1 MEKLLVKIFD
11 RKKWIVN
18 QAKQQ
23 TFLFE
28 QHLASKCLIDGIV
41 PPPWLCSSTDPNNGT
56 TFRLQSRSVQLCRA
70 FFCISFNRTVPESDF
85 SFSSFLF
92 LVGITLLDDEEM
104 ELWWSVLL
112 NKQQLN
118 SGVPLP
124 RALPVIPFSSH
135 CSVFDK
141 PAPTTLT
148 GELPN
153 GLCTELHVLDKGFG
167 AGDKALVLPQCSV
180 SNAGCVS
187 NDVPHGKREED
198 PSVTSPGDVR
208 EARITDIYH
217 DLALSPT
224 RGAGDG
230 VLILPQCPVSSAG
243 CSSNGVPQ
251 DQRKED
257 LGNTSPEDQR
267 DTRTS
272 DIYHDPALSLA
283 RVQRSKPRQKALEI
297 RNSAKKTFSQEKNNG
312 IGHANGTIG
321 CAISYLQSDHVD
333 ELNLVKP
340 PDTSDYA
347 CEVEEANIGEFQ
359 SKERG
364 ATIYSG
370 RITRSRSSGHQ
381 ESPLNVSGSVCIDR
395 KFGGALSDS
404 IGISPQQS
412 KHVNK
417 SLELVNYSHITNE
430 SCQENEAK
438 VGEHFIKE
446 KGSSIYS
453 GRTTR
458 SRSASEEPNCLD
470 ELSKLEQ
477 TSNSISEVGVRN
489 SLQQP
494 KHVDEMVEV
503 VKSCDIVYGSCEA
516 KTKVGECWSKVTSDY
531 SGRITR
537 SRSSSQKPND
547 VNNYPKVDT
556 SCISVKGDGGTVHH
570 STGKSTQPPQPLSTG
585 SQAVHST
592 EKIAKDAITNISGQR
607 INQSTF
613 SSSNKSHD
621 SQRTQISAA
630 RSLPIQC
637 DIDLCAENSTDSSDK
652 ENDADYYAGRKTSA
666 ETNCTTEGMS
676 KPVNSQTLVH
686 RVTQSRFAASKKHL
700 SEKMTRGSAGI
711 RHQDVSITMVK
722 EVPCTQNSEFVKAA
736 AGGETEIDP
745 EVSVEGSGSKLDG
758 TGLRAEVEVLASR
771 EPADC
776 NVFVNPKQLNFDD
789 VEESCRNG
797 SYTPAFKEGMQGRSS
812 EKRSISL
819 MDADDILEEGMTV
832 DYQENHNS
840 SLPMKFLGDPEV
852 SVKGKDL
859 LSGLSGSPAEED
871 RSVSNGNAV
880 SSVKETSDVH
890 NDAVAN
896 MLLESGNRESR
907 CGTMGSVEHSPKAI
921 LESQGLSLSR
931 VDVATSI
938 VSRSPVEE
946 TPQNEDR
953 DMIESSESSPKAQIK
968 EGEYSDEL
976 NVVKPPDASPCEVEE
991 GKIGEFQSKER
1002 GLVLS
1007 SGRITKSR
1015 SGQQESSLKVSGS
1028 ASNARRTGSV
1038 GVSPRLS
1045 NPANQPS
1052 ELVNYSHITN
1062 DCFQKKEAKARDHFI
1077 TEGSCPQHKRR
1088 KIECKTTDDQSASLG
1103 LREQGFYN
1111 VNRDSMCG
1119 KLGSV
1124 EDSPKAVLESQ
1135 GLSISREDV
1144 VKSIVSRSS
1153 VEETHQNE
1161 DHHMIEWSESSP
1173 KAQMTEGRIS
1183 LGCRDTSGSAPFIFM
1198 DKEFE
1203 ASILSL
1209 MKQTGMM
1216 EETGLAHPPS
1226 IIIDSGSQCMVE
1238 TTVSLTRK
1246 DNLTTG
1252 NAEHLTCAGRAMQ
1265 EMRFDLGVGSPHGQS
1280 LDLIGSDDRKPELE
1294 GFVMQT
1300 DDEPT
1305 SIAGKGI
1312 SFDEW
1317 NLPSTTIEH
1326 ASIMEH
1332 LCQSTCMQTPVV
1344 CSSASNKLHK
1354 IPNLYQSVPTGLLEG
1369 VDMRTMN
1376 DAVKQLKDGYSY
1388 LNEEVGQAFYGRS
1401 YSDCLLNHS
1410 GQSGWDTKKLYLSP
1424 AGKLW
1429 DTTGSGTSSSRK
1441 RGSLNLE
1448 LPCIS
1453 EENEN
1458 ADEAADT
1465 FQDESVT
1472 DALNRS
1478 IQRVPLAD
1486 ITEIPNPPA
1495 SVSKAE
1501 PYADRLSLDSMNTQS
1516 SLTGTHKSFKQRLGI
1531 QNSSKRKHNNK
1542 ENLSMSRGTNDI
1554 KRTTGSLHNRFNK
1567 PKLSGKTSL
1576 RKGGPSLSEQEPK
1589 CNNIVSSMTSF
1600 IPLVQQKQAAAVV
1613 TGKRDIKVKAL
1624 EAAEA
1629 AKCQAEKKENERKM
1643 KKEALKL
1650 ERSRMEQENIKQLEL
1665 QKKKKEEERKKKEAD
1680 MASKK
1685 RQREE
1690 EERKEKERKRMRI
1703 EARRNKREH
1712 EDKVPAE
1719 KDGRGPGGEE
1729 YKDEMAS
1736 KKMEEKMEEEK
1747 GYDNKRNI
1755 SETKPS
1761 TSRISISNAGK
1772 ESIVHEEFHEASSN
1786 YGYKAEVLSNSD
1798 RAMKNSVAITSQEQ
1812 SYDIS
1817 PYKES
1822 DDENDDDD
1830 SIIPNNK
1837 FIPSWSSKNCL
1848 AFAASSQN
1856 RADPETIFPPESF
1869 CCISEGTF
1877 MV

>member
-1 MEKLLVKIFD
+1 
-11 RKKWIVN
+11 
-18 QAKQQ
+18 
-23 TFLFE
+23 
-28 QHLASKCLIDGIV
+28 
-41 PPPWLCSSTDPNNGT
+41 
-56 TFRLQSRSVQLCRA
+56 
-70 FFCISFNRTVPESDF
+70 
-85 SFSSFLF
+85 
-92 LVGITLLDDEEM
+92 
-104 ELWWSVLL
+104 
-112 NKQQLN
+112 
-118 SGVPLP
+118 
-124 RALPVIPFSSH
+124 
-135 CSVFDK
+135 
-141 PAPTTLT
+141 
-148 GELPN
+148 
-153 GLCTELHVLDKGFG
+153 
-167 AGDKALVLPQCSV
+167 
-180 SNAGCVS
+180 
-187 NDVPHGKREED
+187 
-198 PSVTSPGDVR
+198 
-208 EARITDIYH
+208 
-217 DLALSPT
+217 
-224 RGAGDG
+224 
-230 VLILPQCPVSSAG
+230 
-243 CSSNGVPQ
+243 
-251 DQRKED
+251 
-257 LGNTSPEDQR
+257 
-267 DTRTS
+267 
-272 DIYHDPALSLA
+272 
-283 RVQRSKPRQKALEI
+283 
-297 RNSAKKTFSQEKNNG
+297 
-312 IGHANGTIG
+312 
-321 CAISYLQSDHVD
+321 
-333 ELNLVKP
+333 
-340 PDTSDYA
+340 
-347 CEVEEANIGEFQ
+347 
-359 SKERG
+359 
-364 ATIYSG
+364 
-370 RITRSRSSGHQ
+370 
-381 ESPLNVSGSVCIDR
+381 
-395 KFGGALSDS
+395 
-404 IGISPQQS
+404 
-412 KHVNK
+412 
-417 SLELVNYSHITNE
+417 
-430 SCQENEAK
+430 
-438 VGEHFIKE
+438 
-446 KGSSIYS
+446 
-453 GRTTR
+453 
-458 SRSASEEPNCLD
+458 
-470 ELSKLEQ
+470 
-477 TSNSISEVGVRN
+477 
-489 SLQQP
+489 
-494 KHVDEMVEV
+494 
-503 VKSCDIVYGSCEA
+503 
-516 KTKVGECWSKVTSDY
+516 
-531 SGRITR
+531 
-537 SRSSSQKPND
+537 
-547 VNNYPKVDT
+547 
-556 SCISVKGDGGTVHH
+556 
-570 STGKSTQPPQPLSTG
+570 
-585 SQAVHST
+585 
-592 EKIAKDAITNISGQR
+592 
-607 INQSTF
+607 
-613 SSSNKSHD
+613 
-621 SQRTQISAA
+621 
-630 RSLPIQC
+630 
-637 DIDLCAENSTDSSDK
+637 
-652 ENDADYYAGRKTSA
+652 
-666 ETNCTTEGMS
+666 MS

-700 SEKMTRGSAGI
+700 SEKLTRGSAGI
-711 RHQDVSITMVK
+711 RHQDVSSTMVK

-745 EVSVEGSGSKLDG
+745 EVSVKGSGSKLDG

-776 NVFVNPKQLNFDD
+776 NVFVNPKHLNFDD

-840 SLPMKFLGDPEV
+840 SLPMKFLGNPEV

-871 RSVSNGNAV
+871 RSISNGNAI

-1015 SGQQESSLKVSGS
+1015 SDQQESSLNVSGS

-1111 VNRDSMCG
+1111 VSRDSMCG

-1317 NLPSTTIEH
+1317 NLPSTTIER
-1326 ASIMEH
+1326 ASILEH

-1354 IPNLYQSVPTGLLEG
+1354 IPNLYQSVPIGLLEG

-1376 DAVKQLKDGYSY
+1376 DVVKQLKDGYSY

-1410 GQSGWDTKKLYLSP
+1410 GQSGWDTKKPYLSP
-1424 AGKLW
+1424 VGKLW
-1429 DTTGSGTSSSRK
+1429 DTTGSGTSSSTK
-1441 RGSLNLE
+1441 RGSLILE

-1501 PYADRLSLDSMNTQS
+1501 PYADRLSLDSMNTEF
-1516 SLTGTHKSFKQRLGI
+1516 SLTGTHKNFKRKLGI
-1531 QNSSKRKHNNK
+1531 QSSSKRRYNNK

-1589 CNNIVSSMTSF
+1589 RNNIVSSMTSF

-1613 TGKRDIKVKAL
+1613 TGKRDVKVKAL

-1629 AKCQAEKKENERKM
+1629 AKRQAEKKENERKM

-1719 KDGRGPGGEE
+1719 KDGRGPGGKE

-1736 KKMEEKMEEEK
+1736 KKMEEEK
-1747 GYDNKRNI
+1747 GYDNNRNI
-1755 SETKPS
+1755 SENKPS

-1856 RADPETIFPPESF
+1856 RADPETIFPLESF
-1869 CCISEGTF
+1869 CCISEVLLPRKHQLNNSG
-1877 MV
+1877 MC

>member
-28 QHLASKCLIDGIV
+28 QHLASKCLIDGIA
-41 PPPWLCSSTDPNNGT
+41 PPPWLCSSTDPNN
-56 TFRLQSRSVQLCRA
+56 V
-70 FFCISFNRTVPESDF
+70 
-85 SFSSFLF
+85 
-92 LVGITLLDDEEM
+92 
-104 ELWWSVLL
+104 L
-112 NKQQLN
+112 NKQELN
-118 SGVPLP
+118 FGVPLP

-148 GELPN
+148 GEQPN

-167 AGDKALVLPQCSV
+167 AGDKGLVLPQCSV

-187 NDVPHGKREED
+187 NSVPQGEREED
-198 PSVTSPGDVR
+198 PSVTSPRDVR
-208 EARITDIYH
+208 DARIRDIYH
-217 DLALSPT
+217 DLALSPA
-224 RGAGDG
+224 RGAEDG
-230 VLILPQCPVSSAG
+230 VLILPQSPVSNAG
-243 CSSNGVPQ
+243 CSYNGVPQ

-283 RVQRSKPRQKALEI
+283 RVQRSKSRQKALEI
-297 RNSAKKTFSQEKNNG
+297 RKSAKKSFSQDKNNG
-312 IGHANGTIG
+312 IGHASGTIG
-321 CAISYLQSDHVD
+321 RAISSLRSDHVD

-347 CEVEEANIGEFQ
+347 CEVEEAKIREFQ

-364 ATIYSG
+364 TTISSG

-381 ESPLNVSGSVCIDR
+381 ESSLNVSGSVCIDR
-395 KFGGALSDS
+395 KLGGALADS
-404 IGISPQQS
+404 RGISPQQS
-412 KHVNK
+412 KNVNK
-417 SLELVNYSHITNE
+417 PLELVNYSYITND
-430 SCQENEAK
+430 SGQENEAK
-438 VGEHFIKE
+438 VGEHFIME
-446 KGSSIYS
+446 KGRSEYS

-458 SRSASEEPNCLD
+458 SRSASQEPNCLD

-477 TSNSISEVGVRN
+477 SSNSISEVGVRN
-489 SLQQP
+489 SLLQP
-494 KHVDEMVEV
+494 KHFDEMVEV
-503 VKSCDIVYGSCEA
+503 VKSCDIVDGNCEA
-516 KTKVGECWSKVTSDY
+516 KTKVGESWSKVTSDY

-537 SRSSSQKPND
+537 SRSSSQNPND

-556 SCISVKGDGGTVHH
+556 SCISVKGDGSTIHL

-585 SQAVHST
+585 SQAVHIT

-607 INQSTF
+607 INQSTS
-613 SSSNKSHD
+613 SSSNKSHN
-621 SQRTQISAA
+621 SQRTLISAG
-630 RSLPIQC
+630 RSVPIQC

-652 ENDADYYAGRKTSA
+652 ENDADHYAGTKTSA

-676 KPVNSQTLVH
+676 EPVNSQALVH
-686 RVTQSRFAASKKHL
+686 RSTQSRFAASSTHL
-700 SEKMTRGSAGI
+700 SEKMTHRGT
-711 RHQDVSITMVK
+711 QYK
-722 EVPCTQNSEFVKAA
+722 EVPCTQTCEFVKAVT
-736 AGGETEIDP
+736 GGETEIDP
-745 EVSVEGSGSKLDG
+745 DVSVEGSGSKLDG
-758 TGLRAEVEVLASR
+758 TGVRVGVEVLASR
-771 EPADC
+771 QPAYC

-797 SYTPAFKEGMQGRSS
+797 SYTLAFKEGMQGRSP
-812 EKRSISL
+812 EKRYISL
-819 MDADDILEEGMTV
+819 MDADDIQEEGMTV
-832 DYQENHNS
+832 NYLENHNL
-840 SLPMKFLGDPEV
+840 SLPMNFLGDPEV
-852 SVKGKDL
+852 SIKGKDL
-859 LSGLSGSPAEED
+859 QSGLSESPVEED
-871 RSVSNGNAV
+871 RSFLNGNAV
-880 SSVKETSDVH
+880 SSVMETSDVH

-896 MLLESGNRESR
+896 TLLESGNRDSR
-907 CGTMGSVEHSPKAI
+907 CGAMGSVEHSPKAI

-931 VDVATSI
+931 VDVAKSI

-946 TPQNEDR
+946 MPQNEDCH
-953 DMIESSESSPKAQIK
+953 MIESSESSPKAQIK

-976 NVVKPPDASPCEVEE
+976 NVVKPTDTSPCEVEE

-1002 GLVLS
+1002 SIALS

-1015 SGQQESSLKVSGS
+1015 ISDQQESSLNVSGS
-1028 ASNARRTGSV
+1028 ASNARRIGSV
-1038 GVSPRLS
+1038 GISPRLS
-1045 NPANQPS
+1045 NPANQS
-1052 ELVNYSHITN
+1052 LELVYSHITT
-1062 DCFQKKEAKARDHFI
+1062 DCFQKKEAKARVHFI

-1088 KIECKTTDDQSASLG
+1088 KIEHKTVDDQSTSLG
-1103 LREQGFYN
+1103 LRERGFYT
-1111 VNRDSMCG
+1111 VNRESMCG
-1119 KLGSV
+1119 NLGSV

-1135 GLSISREDV
+1135 GLSIPWEDV
-1144 VKSIVSRSS
+1144 VKSIISRSS

-1183 LGCRDTSGSAPFIFM
+1183 LGCGDTSGNAPFIFT
-1198 DKEFE
+1198 DREFE

-1216 EETGLAHPPS
+1216 EETGVAHPPS
-1226 IIIDSGSQCMVE
+1226 IIIDSGSQCMEE
-1238 TTVSLTRK
+1238 TTVSLTSE

-1265 EMRFDLGVGSPHGQS
+1265 EMRFDLGGTSNFGSPHGQS
-1280 LDLIGSDDRKPELE
+1280 LDLIDLDDRKPELE

-1326 ASIMEH
+1326 ASILEQ
-1332 LCQSTCMQTPVV
+1332 LCQSACMQTPVA

-1354 IPNLYQSVPTGLLEG
+1354 IPYLYQSVPTGLLEG

-1376 DAVKQLKDGYSY
+1376 DAVKQLKDGHSYSS
-1388 LNEEVGQAFYGRS
+1388 EEVGQAFYGRS
-1401 YSDCLLNHS
+1401 YSDCLLNHG
-1410 GQSGWDTKKLYLSP
+1410 GQSGWDTKKPYLSP
-1424 AGKLW
+1424 VGKLW
-1429 DTTGSGTSSSRK
+1429 DITGSRTSSSRK

-1465 FQDESVT
+1465 FQDESVSN
-1472 DALNRS
+1472 ALNRS

-1501 PYADRLSLDSMNTQS
+1501 PYADRLSLDSVNTEF

-1531 QNSSKRKHNNK
+1531 QNRSKRRYNNK
-1542 ENLSMSRGTNDI
+1542 ENLSMSQGTNDI
-1554 KRTTGSLHNRFNK
+1554 KGTTRSLHKRFSK

-1576 RKGGPSLSEQEPK
+1576 RKGGSSLSEQEPK
-1589 CNNIVSSMTSF
+1589 HNNIVSSMTSF

-1613 TGKRDIKVKAL
+1613 TGKRDVKVKAL

-1629 AKCQAEKKENERKM
+1629 AKRQAEKKENERKM

-1650 ERSRMEQENIKQLEL
+1650 ERSRMEQENMKQVEL
-1665 QKKKKEEERKKKEAD
+1665 QKKRKEEVRKKKEAD

-1712 EDKVPAE
+1712 EDKLPAE
-1719 KDGRGPGGEE
+1719 KVEKEMKTQAIDGRGPGGKES
-1729 YKDEMAS
+1729 KDEMAN
-1736 KKMEEKMEEEK
+1736 KKMEEER
-1747 GYDNKRNI
+1747 GYDNNINI

-1761 TSRISISNAGK
+1761 TSRISISNAGR
-1772 ESIVHEEFHEASSN
+1772 ESILHEEFHEASSN

-1830 SIIPNNK
+1830 SIIPNSK

-1869 CCISEGTF
+1869 CCISEVLLPRKHQLNNSG
-1877 MV
+1877 MC

>member
-28 QHLASKCLIDGIV
+28 QHLASKCLIDGIA
-41 PPPWLCSSTDPNNGT
+41 PPPWLCSSTEPSN
-56 TFRLQSRSVQLCRA
+56 V
-70 FFCISFNRTVPESDF
+70 
-85 SFSSFLF
+85 
-92 LVGITLLDDEEM
+92 
-104 ELWWSVLL
+104 L
-112 NKQQLN
+112 NKQELN

-167 AGDKALVLPQCSV
+167 AGDKGLVLPQCSV

-187 NDVPHGKREED
+187 NSVPQGEREED

-208 EARITDIYH
+208 DARITDIYH
-217 DLALSPT
+217 DLALSPA
-224 RGAGDG
+224 RGAEDG
-230 VLILPQCPVSSAG
+230 VLILPQRPVSNAG
-243 CSSNGVPQ
+243 CSYNGVPQ

-257 LGNTSPEDQR
+257 LGNSSPEDQR

-283 RVQRSKPRQKALEI
+283 RVQRSKSRQKALEI
-297 RNSAKKTFSQEKNNG
+297 RNSAKKSFSQDKNNG
-312 IGHANGTIG
+312 IGHASETIG
-321 CAISYLQSDHVD
+321 RAISSLQSDHLD

-347 CEVEEANIGEFQ
+347 CEVEEAKIGEFQ

-364 ATIYSG
+364 TTISSG

-381 ESPLNVSGSVCIDR
+381 ESSLNVSGSVCIDR
-395 KFGGALSDS
+395 KLGGALVDS
-404 IGISPQQS
+404 SGISPQQS

-417 SLELVNYSHITNE
+417 PFELVNYSYITND
-430 SCQENEAK
+430 SGQENEAK
-438 VGEHFIKE
+438 VGEHFIME
-446 KGSSIYS
+446 KGRSEYS

-458 SRSASEEPNCLD
+458 SRSASQEPNCLD

-477 TSNSISEVGVRN
+477 SSNSISEVGVRN
-489 SLQQP
+489 SLLQP
-494 KHVDEMVEV
+494 KHFDEMVEV
-503 VKSCDIVYGSCEA
+503 VKSCDIVDGNYEA
-516 KTKVGECWSKVTSDY
+516 KTKVGESWSKVTSDY

-537 SRSSSQKPND
+537 SRSSSQNPND
-547 VNNYPKVDT
+547 VNNYPKVDA
-556 SCISVKGDGGTVHH
+556 SCISVKGDGSTIHL

-585 SQAVHST
+585 SQAVHIT
-592 EKIAKDAITNISGQR
+592 EKIVKDAITNISGQR
-607 INQSTF
+607 INQSTS

-621 SQRTQISAA
+621 SQRTLISAG
-630 RSLPIQC
+630 RSVPIQC

-652 ENDADYYAGRKTSA
+652 ENDA

-676 KPVNSQTLVH
+676 EPVNSQALVH
-686 RVTQSRFAASKKHL
+686 RSTPSRSAASSKHL
-700 SEKMTRGSAGI
+700 SEKMTHRGT
-711 RHQDVSITMVK
+711 QYK
-722 EVPCTQNSEFVKAA
+722 EVPCTQTCEFVKAVT
-736 AGGETEIDP
+736 GGETEIDP
-745 EVSVEGSGSKLDG
+745 DVSVEGSGSKLDG
-758 TGLRAEVEVLASR
+758 TGVRVGVEVLASR
-771 EPADC
+771 QPADC

-812 EKRSISL
+812 EKRYISS
-819 MDADDILEEGMTV
+819 MDADDIQEEGMTV
-832 DYQENHNS
+832 NYQENHNL
-840 SLPMKFLGDPEV
+840 SLPMNFLGDLEV
-852 SVKGKDL
+852 SIKGKDL
-859 LSGLSGSPAEED
+859 QSGLSESPAEED
-871 RSVSNGNAV
+871 RSFLNGNAV
-880 SSVKETSDVH
+880 SSVMETPDVH

-896 MLLESGNRESR
+896 TLLENGNRDSR
-907 CGTMGSVEHSPKAI
+907 CGAMGSVEHSPKAI

-931 VDVATSI
+931 VDVAKSI

-946 TPQNEDR
+946 MHQNEDCH
-953 DMIESSESSPKAQIK
+953 MIESSESSPKAQIK
-968 EGEYSDEL
+968 EG
-976 NVVKPPDASPCEVEE
+976 
-991 GKIGEFQSKER
+991 R
-1002 GLVLS
+1002 
-1007 SGRITKSR
+1007 
-1015 SGQQESSLKVSGS
+1015 
-1028 ASNARRTGSV
+1028 
-1038 GVSPRLS
+1038 
-1045 NPANQPS
+1045 
-1052 ELVNYSHITN
+1052 
-1062 DCFQKKEAKARDHFI
+1062 
-1077 TEGSCPQHKRR
+1077 
-1088 KIECKTTDDQSASLG
+1088 
-1103 LREQGFYN
+1103 
-1111 VNRDSMCG
+1111 M
-1119 KLGSV
+1119 
-1124 EDSPKAVLESQ
+1124 
-1135 GLSISREDV
+1135 
-1144 VKSIVSRSS
+1144 
-1153 VEETHQNE
+1153 
-1161 DHHMIEWSESSP
+1161 
-1173 KAQMTEGRIS
+1173 S
-1183 LGCRDTSGSAPFIFM
+1183 LGCGDTSGNAPFIFM
-1198 DKEFE
+1198 DREFE

-1216 EETGLAHPPS
+1216 EETGVAHPPS
-1226 IIIDSGSQCMVE
+1226 IIIDSGSQCMEE
-1238 TTVSLTRK
+1238 TTVSLTRE

-1265 EMRFDLGVGSPHGQS
+1265 EMRFDLGGTSNFGSPHGQS
-1280 LDLIGSDDRKPELE
+1280 LDLIGLDDRKPELE
-1294 GFVMQT
+1294 GFIMQT

-1312 SFDEW
+1312 SVDEW

-1326 ASIMEH
+1326 ASILEQ
-1332 LCQSTCMQTPVV
+1332 LCQSACMQTPVA

-1354 IPNLYQSVPTGLLEG
+1354 IPYLYQSVPTGLLEG

-1376 DAVKQLKDGYSY
+1376 DAVKQLKDGHSYSSV
-1388 LNEEVGQAFYGRS
+1388 EVGQAFYGRS
-1401 YSDCLLNHS
+1401 YSNCLLNRG
-1410 GQSGWDTKKLYLSP
+1410 GQSGWDTKKPYLSP
-1424 AGKLW
+1424 VGKLW
-1429 DTTGSGTSSSRK
+1429 DITGSRTSSSRK

-1465 FQDESVT
+1465 FQDESVSN
-1472 DALNRS
+1472 ALNRS

-1501 PYADRLSLDSMNTQS
+1501 PYADRLSLDSVNTEF

-1531 QNSSKRKHNNK
+1531 QNSSKRRYNNK

-1554 KRTTGSLHNRFNK
+1554 KGTTRSLHKRFSK

-1576 RKGGPSLSEQEPK
+1576 RKGGSSLSEQEPK
-1589 CNNIVSSMTSF
+1589 RNNIVSSMTSF

-1613 TGKRDIKVKAL
+1613 TGKRDVKVKAL

-1629 AKCQAEKKENERKM
+1629 AKRQAEKKENDRKM

-1650 ERSRMEQENIKQLEL
+1650 ERSRMEQENMKQLEL

-1712 EDKVPAE
+1712 EDKLPAE
-1719 KDGRGPGGEE
+1719 KVEKEMKTQAIDGRGPGGKES
-1729 YKDEMAS
+1729 KDEMEN
-1736 KKMEEKMEEEK
+1736 KKMEEER
-1747 GYDNKRNI
+1747 GYGNNINI

-1761 TSRISISNAGK
+1761 TSRISISNAGR

-1830 SIIPNNK
+1830 NIIPNSK

-1869 CCISEGTF
+1869 CCISEVLLPRKHQLNNSG
-1877 MV
+1877 MC

>member
-28 QHLASKCLIDGIV
+28 QHLASKCLIDGIA
-41 PPPWLCSSTDPNNGT
+41 PPPWLCSSTEPSN
-56 TFRLQSRSVQLCRA
+56 V
-70 FFCISFNRTVPESDF
+70 
-85 SFSSFLF
+85 
-92 LVGITLLDDEEM
+92 
-104 ELWWSVLL
+104 L
-112 NKQQLN
+112 NKQELN

-167 AGDKALVLPQCSV
+167 AGDKGLVLPQCSV

-187 NDVPHGKREED
+187 NSVPQGEREED

-208 EARITDIYH
+208 DARITDIYH
-217 DLALSPT
+217 DLALSPA
-224 RGAGDG
+224 RGAEDG
-230 VLILPQCPVSSAG
+230 VLILPQRPVSNAG
-243 CSSNGVPQ
+243 CSYNGVPQ

-257 LGNTSPEDQR
+257 LGNSSPEDQR

-283 RVQRSKPRQKALEI
+283 RVQRSKSRQKALEI
-297 RNSAKKTFSQEKNNG
+297 RNSAKKSFSQDKNNG
-312 IGHANGTIG
+312 IGHASETIG
-321 CAISYLQSDHVD
+321 RAISSLQSDHLD

-347 CEVEEANIGEFQ
+347 CEVEEAKIGEFQ

-364 ATIYSG
+364 TTISSG

-381 ESPLNVSGSVCIDR
+381 ESSLNVSGSVCIDR
-395 KFGGALSDS
+395 KLGGALVDS
-404 IGISPQQS
+404 SGISPQQS

-417 SLELVNYSHITNE
+417 PFELVNYSYITND
-430 SCQENEAK
+430 SGQENEAK
-438 VGEHFIKE
+438 VGEHFIME
-446 KGSSIYS
+446 KGRSEYS

-458 SRSASEEPNCLD
+458 SRSASQEPNCLD

-477 TSNSISEVGVRN
+477 SSNSISEVGVRN
-489 SLQQP
+489 SLLQP
-494 KHVDEMVEV
+494 KHFDEMVEV
-503 VKSCDIVYGSCEA
+503 VKSCDIVDGNYEA
-516 KTKVGECWSKVTSDY
+516 KTKVGESWSKVTSDY

-537 SRSSSQKPND
+537 SRSSSQNPND
-547 VNNYPKVDT
+547 VNNYPKVDA
-556 SCISVKGDGGTVHH
+556 SCISVKGDGSTIHL

-585 SQAVHST
+585 SQAVHIT
-592 EKIAKDAITNISGQR
+592 EKIVKDAITNISGQR
-607 INQSTF
+607 INQSTS

-621 SQRTQISAA
+621 SQRTLISAG
-630 RSLPIQC
+630 RSVPIQC

-652 ENDADYYAGRKTSA
+652 ENDA

-676 KPVNSQTLVH
+676 EPVNSQALVH
-686 RVTQSRFAASKKHL
+686 RSTPSRSAASSKHL
-700 SEKMTRGSAGI
+700 SEKMTHRGT
-711 RHQDVSITMVK
+711 QYK
-722 EVPCTQNSEFVKAA
+722 EVPCTQTCEFVKAVT
-736 AGGETEIDP
+736 GGETEIDP
-745 EVSVEGSGSKLDG
+745 DVSVEGSGSKLDG
-758 TGLRAEVEVLASR
+758 TGVRVGVEVLASR
-771 EPADC
+771 QPADC

-812 EKRSISL
+812 EKRYISS
-819 MDADDILEEGMTV
+819 MDADDIQEEGMTV
-832 DYQENHNS
+832 NYQENHNL
-840 SLPMKFLGDPEV
+840 SLPMNFLGDLEV
-852 SVKGKDL
+852 SIKGKDL
-859 LSGLSGSPAEED
+859 QSGLSESPAEED
-871 RSVSNGNAV
+871 RSFLNGNAV
-880 SSVKETSDVH
+880 SSVMETPDVH

-896 MLLESGNRESR
+896 TLLENGNRDSR
-907 CGTMGSVEHSPKAI
+907 CGAMGSVEHSPKAI

-931 VDVATSI
+931 VDVAKSI

-946 TPQNEDR
+946 MHQNEDCH
-953 DMIESSESSPKAQIK
+953 MIESSESSPKAQIK
-968 EGEYSDEL
+968 EG
-976 NVVKPPDASPCEVEE
+976 
-991 GKIGEFQSKER
+991 R
-1002 GLVLS
+1002 
-1007 SGRITKSR
+1007 
-1015 SGQQESSLKVSGS
+1015 
-1028 ASNARRTGSV
+1028 
-1038 GVSPRLS
+1038 
-1045 NPANQPS
+1045 
-1052 ELVNYSHITN
+1052 
-1062 DCFQKKEAKARDHFI
+1062 
-1077 TEGSCPQHKRR
+1077 
-1088 KIECKTTDDQSASLG
+1088 
-1103 LREQGFYN
+1103 
-1111 VNRDSMCG
+1111 M
-1119 KLGSV
+1119 
-1124 EDSPKAVLESQ
+1124 
-1135 GLSISREDV
+1135 
-1144 VKSIVSRSS
+1144 
-1153 VEETHQNE
+1153 
-1161 DHHMIEWSESSP
+1161 
-1173 KAQMTEGRIS
+1173 S
-1183 LGCRDTSGSAPFIFM
+1183 LGCGDTSGNAPFIFM
-1198 DKEFE
+1198 DREFE

-1216 EETGLAHPPS
+1216 EETGVAHPPS
-1226 IIIDSGSQCMVE
+1226 IIIDSGSQCMEE
-1238 TTVSLTRK
+1238 TTVSLTRE

-1265 EMRFDLGVGSPHGQS
+1265 EMRFDLGGTSNFGSPHGQS
-1280 LDLIGSDDRKPELE
+1280 LDLIGLDDRKPELE
-1294 GFVMQT
+1294 GFIMQT

-1312 SFDEW
+1312 SVDEW

-1326 ASIMEH
+1326 ASILEQ
-1332 LCQSTCMQTPVV
+1332 LCQSACMQTPVA

-1354 IPNLYQSVPTGLLEG
+1354 IPYLYQSVPTGLLEG

-1376 DAVKQLKDGYSY
+1376 DAVKQLKDGHSYSSV
-1388 LNEEVGQAFYGRS
+1388 EVGQAFYGRS
-1401 YSDCLLNHS
+1401 YSNCLLNHG
-1410 GQSGWDTKKLYLSP
+1410 GQSGWDTKKPYLSP
-1424 AGKLW
+1424 VGKLW
-1429 DTTGSGTSSSRK
+1429 DITGSRTSSSRK

-1465 FQDESVT
+1465 FQDESVSN
-1472 DALNRS
+1472 ALNRS

-1501 PYADRLSLDSMNTQS
+1501 PYADRLSLDSVNTEF

-1531 QNSSKRKHNNK
+1531 QNSSKRRYNNK

-1554 KRTTGSLHNRFNK
+1554 KGTTRSLHKRFSK

-1576 RKGGPSLSEQEPK
+1576 RKGGSSLSEQEPK
-1589 CNNIVSSMTSF
+1589 RNNIVSSMTSF

-1613 TGKRDIKVKAL
+1613 TGKRDVKVKAL

-1629 AKCQAEKKENERKM
+1629 AKRQAEKKENDRKM

-1650 ERSRMEQENIKQLEL
+1650 ERSRMEQENMKQLEL

-1712 EDKVPAE
+1712 EDKLPAE
-1719 KDGRGPGGEE
+1719 KVEKEMKTQAIDGRGPGGKES
-1729 YKDEMAS
+1729 KDEMEN
-1736 KKMEEKMEEEK
+1736 KKMEEER
-1747 GYDNKRNI
+1747 GYGNNINI

-1761 TSRISISNAGK
+1761 TSRISISNAGR

-1830 SIIPNNK
+1830 NIIPNSK

-1869 CCISEGTF
+1869 CCISEVLLPRKHQLNNSG
-1877 MV
+1877 MC

>member
-28 QHLASKCLIDGIV
+28 QHLASKCLIDGIA
-41 PPPWLCSSTDPNNGT
+41 PPPWLCSSTEPSN
-56 TFRLQSRSVQLCRA
+56 V
-70 FFCISFNRTVPESDF
+70 
-85 SFSSFLF
+85 
-92 LVGITLLDDEEM
+92 
-104 ELWWSVLL
+104 L
-112 NKQQLN
+112 NKQKLN

-124 RALPVIPFSSH
+124 RALPVIPISSH

-167 AGDKALVLPQCSV
+167 AGDKGLVLPQCSV

-187 NDVPHGKREED
+187 NSVPQGEREED
-198 PSVTSPGDVR
+198 PSVTSPRDVR
-208 EARITDIYH
+208 DARIRDIYH
-217 DLALSPT
+217 DLALSPA
-224 RGAGDG
+224 RGAEDG
-230 VLILPQCPVSSAG
+230 VLILPQSPVSNAG
-243 CSSNGVPQ
+243 CPYNGVPQ

-283 RVQRSKPRQKALEI
+283 RVQRSKSRQKALEI
-297 RNSAKKTFSQEKNNG
+297 RKSAKKSFSQDKNNG
-312 IGHANGTIG
+312 IGHASGTIG
-321 CAISYLQSDHVD
+321 RAISSLRSDHVD

-347 CEVEEANIGEFQ
+347 CEVEEAKIREFQ

-364 ATIYSG
+364 TTISSG

-381 ESPLNVSGSVCIDR
+381 ESSLNVSGSVCIDR
-395 KFGGALSDS
+395 KLGGALADS
-404 IGISPQQS
+404 RGISPQQS
-412 KHVNK
+412 KNVNK
-417 SLELVNYSHITNE
+417 PLELVNYSYITND
-430 SCQENEAK
+430 SGQENEAK
-438 VGEHFIKE
+438 VGEHFIME
-446 KGSSIYS
+446 KGRSEYS

-458 SRSASEEPNCLD
+458 SRSASQEPNCLD

-477 TSNSISEVGVRN
+477 SSNSISEVGVRN
-489 SLQQP
+489 SLLQP
-494 KHVDEMVEV
+494 KHFDEMVEV
-503 VKSCDIVYGSCEA
+503 VKSCDIVDGNCEA
-516 KTKVGECWSKVTSDY
+516 KTKVGESWSKVTSDY

-537 SRSSSQKPND
+537 SRSSSQNPND

-556 SCISVKGDGGTVHH
+556 SCISVKGDGSTIHL

-585 SQAVHST
+585 SQAVHIT

-607 INQSTF
+607 INQSTS
-613 SSSNKSHD
+613 SSSNKSHN
-621 SQRTQISAA
+621 SQRTLISAG
-630 RSLPIQC
+630 RSVPIQC

-652 ENDADYYAGRKTSA
+652 ENDADHYAGTKTSA

-676 KPVNSQTLVH
+676 EPVNSQALVH
-686 RVTQSRFAASKKHL
+686 RSTQSRFAASSTHL
-700 SEKMTRGSAGI
+700 SEKMTHRGT
-711 RHQDVSITMVK
+711 QYK
-722 EVPCTQNSEFVKAA
+722 EVPCTQTCEFVKAVT
-736 AGGETEIDP
+736 GGETEIDP
-745 EVSVEGSGSKLDG
+745 GVSVEGSGSKLDG
-758 TGLRAEVEVLASR
+758 TGVRVGVEVLASR
-771 EPADC
+771 QPADC

-797 SYTPAFKEGMQGRSS
+797 SYTLAFKEGMQGRSP
-812 EKRSISL
+812 EKRYISL
-819 MDADDILEEGMTV
+819 MDADDIQEEGMTV
-832 DYQENHNS
+832 NYLENHNL
-840 SLPMKFLGDPEV
+840 SLPMNFLGDPEV
-852 SVKGKDL
+852 SIKGKDL
-859 LSGLSGSPAEED
+859 QSGLSESPVEED
-871 RSVSNGNAV
+871 RSFLNGNAV
-880 SSVKETSDVH
+880 SSVMETSDVH

-896 MLLESGNRESR
+896 TLLESGNRDSR
-907 CGTMGSVEHSPKAI
+907 CGAMGSVEHSPKAI

-931 VDVATSI
+931 VDVAKSI

-946 TPQNEDR
+946 MTQNEDCH
-953 DMIESSESSPKAQIK
+953 MIESSESSPKAQIK
-968 EGEYSDEL
+968 EG
-976 NVVKPPDASPCEVEE
+976 
-991 GKIGEFQSKER
+991 
-1002 GLVLS
+1002 
-1007 SGRITKSR
+1007 
-1015 SGQQESSLKVSGS
+1015 
-1028 ASNARRTGSV
+1028 
-1038 GVSPRLS
+1038 
-1045 NPANQPS
+1045 
-1052 ELVNYSHITN
+1052 
-1062 DCFQKKEAKARDHFI
+1062 
-1077 TEGSCPQHKRR
+1077 
-1088 KIECKTTDDQSASLG
+1088 
-1103 LREQGFYN
+1103 
-1111 VNRDSMCG
+1111 
-1119 KLGSV
+1119 
-1124 EDSPKAVLESQ
+1124 
-1135 GLSISREDV
+1135 
-1144 VKSIVSRSS
+1144 
-1153 VEETHQNE
+1153 
-1161 DHHMIEWSESSP
+1161 
-1173 KAQMTEGRIS
+1173 RIS
-1183 LGCRDTSGSAPFIFM
+1183 LGCGDTSGNAPFIFT
-1198 DKEFE
+1198 DREFE

-1216 EETGLAHPPS
+1216 EETGVAHPPS
-1226 IIIDSGSQCMVE
+1226 IIIDSGSQCMEE
-1238 TTVSLTRK
+1238 TTVSLTSE

-1265 EMRFDLGVGSPHGQS
+1265 EMRFDLGGTSNFGSPHGQS
-1280 LDLIGSDDRKPELE
+1280 LDLIDLDDRKPELE

-1326 ASIMEH
+1326 ASILEQ
-1332 LCQSTCMQTPVV
+1332 LCQSACMQTPVA

-1354 IPNLYQSVPTGLLEG
+1354 IPYLYQSVPTGLLEG

-1376 DAVKQLKDGYSY
+1376 DAVKQLKDGHSYSS
-1388 LNEEVGQAFYGRS
+1388 EEVGQAFYGRS
-1401 YSDCLLNHS
+1401 YSDCLLNHG
-1410 GQSGWDTKKLYLSP
+1410 GQSGWDTKKPYLSP
-1424 AGKLW
+1424 VGKLW
-1429 DTTGSGTSSSRK
+1429 DITGSRTSSSRK

-1465 FQDESVT
+1465 FQDESVSN
-1472 DALNRS
+1472 ALNRS

-1501 PYADRLSLDSMNTQS
+1501 PYADRLSLDSVNTEF

-1531 QNSSKRKHNNK
+1531 QNRSKRRYNNK
-1542 ENLSMSRGTNDI
+1542 ENLSMSQGTNDI
-1554 KRTTGSLHNRFNK
+1554 KGTTRSLHKRFSK

-1576 RKGGPSLSEQEPK
+1576 RKGGSSLSEQEPK
-1589 CNNIVSSMTSF
+1589 HNNIVSSMTSF

-1613 TGKRDIKVKAL
+1613 TGKRDVKVKAL

-1629 AKCQAEKKENERKM
+1629 AKRQAEKKENERKM

-1650 ERSRMEQENIKQLEL
+1650 ERSRMEQENMKQLEL
-1665 QKKKKEEERKKKEAD
+1665 QKKRKEEVRKKKEAD

-1712 EDKVPAE
+1712 EDKLPAE
-1719 KDGRGPGGEE
+1719 KVEKEMKTQAIDGRGPGGKES
-1729 YKDEMAS
+1729 KDEMAN
-1736 KKMEEKMEEEK
+1736 KKMEEER
-1747 GYDNKRNI
+1747 GYDNNINI

-1761 TSRISISNAGK
+1761 TSRISISNAGR

-1830 SIIPNNK
+1830 SIIPNSK

-1869 CCISEGTF
+1869 CCISEVLLPRKHQLNNSG
-1877 MV
+1877 MC

>member
-23 TFLFE
+23 TLLFE

-41 PPPWLCSSTDPNNGT
+41 PPPWLCSSTDPNN
-56 TFRLQSRSVQLCRA
+56 V
-70 FFCISFNRTVPESDF
+70 
-85 SFSSFLF
+85 
-92 LVGITLLDDEEM
+92 
-104 ELWWSVLL
+104 L
-112 NKQQLN
+112 NKQELN

-180 SNAGCVS
+180 SNAGYVS

-208 EARITDIYH
+208 DARITDIYH

-230 VLILPQCPVSSAG
+230 LPQCPVSSAG

-297 RNSAKKTFSQEKNNG
+297 RNSAIKTFSQEKNNG

-364 ATIYSG
+364 TTIYSG
-370 RITRSRSSGHQ
+370 RITRSRSSGHP
-381 ESPLNVSGSVCIDR
+381 ESSLNVSGSVCIDR
-395 KFGGALSDS
+395 KFGGALSDT

-494 KHVDEMVEV
+494 KHVDEVVEV
-503 VKSCDIVYGSCEA
+503 VKSCDIVDGSCEV

-592 EKIAKDAITNISGQR
+592 EKIAKDAIINISGQR

-686 RVTQSRFAASKKHL
+686 RGTQSRFAASKKHL

-711 RHQDVSITMVK
+711 RHQDVSSTMVK

-745 EVSVEGSGSKLDG
+745 EVSIKGSGSKLDG
-758 TGLRAEVEVLASR
+758 TGLRVEVEVLASR

-776 NVFVNPKQLNFDD
+776 NEFVNPKQLNFDD

-832 DYQENHNS
+832 DYQENHNL

-859 LSGLSGSPAEED
+859 LCGLSGSPAEED

-896 MLLESGNRESR
+896 MLLESGNRESQ

-921 LESQGLSLSR
+921 LESQGLSLSQ

-946 TPQNEDR
+946 TPQNEDHH
-953 DMIESSESSPKAQIK
+953 MIESPESSPKAQIK

-976 NVVKPPDASPCEVEE
+976 NIVKPPDTSPCEVEE

-1002 GLVLS
+1002 GLVLF
-1007 SGRITKSR
+1007 SGRITKSRR
-1015 SGQQESSLKVSGS
+1015 SGQQESSLNVSGS
-1028 ASNARRTGSV
+1028 ASNARRTDSV

-1135 GLSISREDV
+1135 GLSISREDE
-1144 VKSIVSRSS
+1144 SIFSRSS

-1161 DHHMIEWSESSP
+1161 DHHVIEWSESSP

-1226 IIIDSGSQCMVE
+1226 IIIDSVSQCMVE

-1265 EMRFDLGVGSPHGQS
+1265 EMRFDLGGTTNFGSPHGQS
-1280 LDLIGSDDRKPELE
+1280 LDLIGSDDRKPELD

-1326 ASIMEH
+1326 ASILEH
-1332 LCQSTCMQTPVV
+1332 LCQSACMQTPVV

-1376 DAVKQLKDGYSY
+1376 DVVKQLKDGHSY

-1410 GQSGWDTKKLYLSP
+1410 GQSGWDTKKPYLSP
-1424 AGKLW
+1424 VGKLW

-1495 SVSKAE
+1495 SISKAE
-1501 PYADRLSLDSMNTQS
+1501 PYADRLSLDSMNTEF
-1516 SLTGTHKSFKQRLGI
+1516 SLTGTHKNFEQRLGI
-1531 QNSSKRKHNNK
+1531 QSSSKRRYNNK

-1589 CNNIVSSMTSF
+1589 RNNIVSSMTSF

-1613 TGKRDIKVKAL
+1613 TGKRDVKVKAL

-1629 AKCQAEKKENERKM
+1629 AKRQAEKKENERKM

-1650 ERSRMEQENIKQLEL
+1650 ERSRMEQENMKQLDL

-1719 KDGRGPGGEE
+1719 KDGRGPGGKESQ
-1729 YKDEMAS
+1729 DEMAN
-1736 KKMEEKMEEEK
+1736 KKMEEEK
-1747 GYDNKRNI
+1747 GYDKNRNI
-1755 SETKPS
+1755 SETKPC
-1761 TSRISISNAGK
+1761 TSRISISNAGR
-1772 ESIVHEEFHEASSN
+1772 ESIVQEEFHEAPSN

-1869 CCISEGTF
+1869 CCISEVLLPLKHQLNNSG
-1877 MV
+1877 MC

>member
-1 MEKLLVKIFD
+1 MEELLVKIFD

-18 QAKQQ
+18 QAKQR

-28 QHLASKCLIDGIV
+28 QHLASKCLIDGIA
-41 PPPWLCSSTDPNNGT
+41 PPPWLCSSTEPSN
-56 TFRLQSRSVQLCRA
+56 V
-70 FFCISFNRTVPESDF
+70 
-85 SFSSFLF
+85 
-92 LVGITLLDDEEM
+92 
-104 ELWWSVLL
+104 L
-112 NKQQLN
+112 NKQELN

-124 RALPVIPFSSH
+124 RALPVIPISSH

-167 AGDKALVLPQCSV
+167 AGDKGLVLPQCSV

-187 NDVPHGKREED
+187 NSVPQGEREED
-198 PSVTSPGDVR
+198 PSVTDVR
-208 EARITDIYH
+208 DARIRDIYH
-217 DLALSPT
+217 DLALSPA
-224 RGAGDG
+224 RGAENG
-230 VLILPQCPVSSAG
+230 VLILPQRPVSNAG
-243 CSSNGVPQ
+243 CSYNGVPQ

-257 LGNTSPEDQR
+257 LGNSSPEDQR

-283 RVQRSKPRQKALEI
+283 RVQRSKSRQKALEI
-297 RNSAKKTFSQEKNNG
+297 RKSAKKSFSQDKNNG
-312 IGHANGTIG
+312 IRHAGGTIG
-321 CAISYLQSDHVD
+321 RAISSLRSDHVD

-347 CEVEEANIGEFQ
+347 CEVEEAKIGEFQ

-364 ATIYSG
+364 TTISSG

-381 ESPLNVSGSVCIDR
+381 ESSLNVSGSVCIDR
-395 KFGGALSDS
+395 KLGGALADS
-404 IGISPQQS
+404 RGISPQQS
-412 KHVNK
+412 KNVNK
-417 SLELVNYSHITNE
+417 PLELVNYSYITND
-430 SCQENEAK
+430 SGQENEAK
-438 VGEHFIKE
+438 VGEHFIME
-446 KGSSIYS
+446 KGRSEYS

-458 SRSASEEPNCLD
+458 SRSASQEPNCLD

-477 TSNSISEVGVRN
+477 SSNSISEVGVRN
-489 SLQQP
+489 SLLQP
-494 KHVDEMVEV
+494 KHFDEMVEV
-503 VKSCDIVYGSCEA
+503 VKSCDIVDGNCEA
-516 KTKVGECWSKVTSDY
+516 KTIVGESWSKVTSDY

-537 SRSSSQKPND
+537 SRSSSQNPND

-556 SCISVKGDGGTVHH
+556 SCISVKGDGSTIHL

-585 SQAVHST
+585 SQAVHIT

-607 INQSTF
+607 INQSTS

-621 SQRTQISAA
+621 SQRTLISAG
-630 RSLPIQC
+630 RSVPIQC

-652 ENDADYYAGRKTSA
+652 ENDADHYAGTKTSA
-666 ETNCTTEGMS
+666 ETICTTEGMS
-676 KPVNSQTLVH
+676 ELVNSQALVH
-686 RVTQSRFAASKKHL
+686 RSTQSRSAASSKHL
-700 SEKMTRGSAGI
+700 SEKMTHRGT
-711 RHQDVSITMVK
+711 QYK
-722 EVPCTQNSEFVKAA
+722 EVPCTQTCEFVKAVT
-736 AGGETEIDP
+736 GGETEIDP
-745 EVSVEGSGSKLDG
+745 DVSVEGSGSKLDG
-758 TGLRAEVEVLASR
+758 TGVRVGVEVLASR
-771 EPADC
+771 QPADC

-812 EKRSISL
+812 EKRYISL
-819 MDADDILEEGMTV
+819 MDADDIQEEGMTV
-832 DYQENHNS
+832 NYQENHNL
-840 SLPMKFLGDPEV
+840 SLPMNFLGDPEV
-852 SVKGKDL
+852 SIKGKDL
-859 LSGLSGSPAEED
+859 QSGLSESPAEED
-871 RSVSNGNAV
+871 RSFLNGNAV
-880 SSVKETSDVH
+880 SSVMETSDVH

-896 MLLESGNRESR
+896 TLLESGNRDSR
-907 CGTMGSVEHSPKAI
+907 CGAMGSVEHSPKAI

-931 VDVATSI
+931 VDVAKSI

-946 TPQNEDR
+946 MPQNEDCH
-953 DMIESSESSPKAQIK
+953 MIESSESSPKAQI
-968 EGEYSDEL
+968 E
-976 NVVKPPDASPCEVEE
+976 
-991 GKIGEFQSKER
+991 
-1002 GLVLS
+1002 
-1007 SGRITKSR
+1007 
-1015 SGQQESSLKVSGS
+1015 
-1028 ASNARRTGSV
+1028 
-1038 GVSPRLS
+1038 
-1045 NPANQPS
+1045 
-1052 ELVNYSHITN
+1052 
-1062 DCFQKKEAKARDHFI
+1062 
-1077 TEGSCPQHKRR
+1077 
-1088 KIECKTTDDQSASLG
+1088 
-1103 LREQGFYN
+1103 
-1111 VNRDSMCG
+1111 
-1119 KLGSV
+1119 
-1124 EDSPKAVLESQ
+1124 
-1135 GLSISREDV
+1135 
-1144 VKSIVSRSS
+1144 
-1153 VEETHQNE
+1153 
-1161 DHHMIEWSESSP
+1161 
-1173 KAQMTEGRIS
+1173 EGRIS
-1183 LGCRDTSGSAPFIFM
+1183 LGCGDTSGNAPFIFV
-1198 DKEFE
+1198 DREFE

-1216 EETGLAHPPS
+1216 EETGVAHPPS
-1226 IIIDSGSQCMVE
+1226 IIIDSGSQCMEE
-1238 TTVSLTRK
+1238 TTVSLTRE

-1265 EMRFDLGVGSPHGQS
+1265 EMRFDLGGTSNFGSPHGQS
-1280 LDLIGSDDRKPELE
+1280 LDLIGLDDRKPELE

-1326 ASIMEH
+1326 ASILEQ
-1332 LCQSTCMQTPVV
+1332 LCQSACMQTPVA

-1354 IPNLYQSVPTGLLEG
+1354 IPYLYQSVPTGLLEG

-1376 DAVKQLKDGYSY
+1376 DAVKQLKDGHSYSS
-1388 LNEEVGQAFYGRS
+1388 EEVGQAFYGRS
-1401 YSDCLLNHS
+1401 YSDCLLNHG
-1410 GQSGWDTKKLYLSP
+1410 GQSGWDTKKPYLSP
-1424 AGKLW
+1424 VGKLW
-1429 DTTGSGTSSSRK
+1429 DITGSRTSSSRK
-1441 RGSLNLE
+1441 RGSLHLE

-1465 FQDESVT
+1465 FQDESVSN
-1472 DALNRS
+1472 ALNRS
-1478 IQRVPLAD
+1478 IQRVPLVD

-1501 PYADRLSLDSMNTQS
+1501 PYADRLSLDSVNTEF
-1516 SLTGTHKSFKQRLGI
+1516 SLRGTHKSFKQRLGI
-1531 QNSSKRKHNNK
+1531 QNSSKRRYNNK
-1542 ENLSMSRGTNDI
+1542 ENLSMSQGTNDI
-1554 KRTTGSLHNRFNK
+1554 KGTTRSLHKRFSK

-1576 RKGGPSLSEQEPK
+1576 RKGGSSLSEQEPK
-1589 CNNIVSSMTSF
+1589 RNNIVSSMTSF

-1613 TGKRDIKVKAL
+1613 TGKRDVKVKAL

-1629 AKCQAEKKENERKM
+1629 AKRQAEKKENERKM

-1650 ERSRMEQENIKQLEL
+1650 ERSRMEQENMKQLEL
-1665 QKKKKEEERKKKEAD
+1665 QKKRKEEERKKKEAD

-1712 EDKVPAE
+1712 EDKLPAE
-1719 KDGRGPGGEE
+1719 KVEKEMKTQAIDGRGPGGKES
-1729 YKDEMAS
+1729 KDEMAN
-1736 KKMEEKMEEEK
+1736 KKMEEER
-1747 GYDNKRNI
+1747 GYDNNI
-1755 SETKPS
+1755 NILETKPS
-1761 TSRISISNAGK
+1761 TSRISISNAGR

-1786 YGYKAEVLSNSD
+1786 YGYQAEVLSNSD

-1830 SIIPNNK
+1830 SIIPNSK

-1856 RADPETIFPPESF
+1856 RIDPETIFPPESF
-1869 CCISEGTF
+1869 CCISEVLLPQKHQLNNSG
-1877 MV
+1877 MC

>member
-28 QHLASKCLIDGIV
+28 QHLASKCLIDGIA
-41 PPPWLCSSTDPNNGT
+41 PPPWLCSSTDPNN
-56 TFRLQSRSVQLCRA
+56 V
-70 FFCISFNRTVPESDF
+70 
-85 SFSSFLF
+85 
-92 LVGITLLDDEEM
+92 
-104 ELWWSVLL
+104 L
-112 NKQQLN
+112 NKQELN
-118 SGVPLP
+118 FGVPLP

-167 AGDKALVLPQCSV
+167 AGDKGLVLPQCSV

-187 NDVPHGKREED
+187 NGVPQGEREED

-208 EARITDIYH
+208 DARITDIYH
-217 DLALSPT
+217 DLALSPA

-251 DQRKED
+251 DQRKKD

-283 RVQRSKPRQKALEI
+283 RVQRSKSRQKALEI
-297 RNSAKKTFSQEKNNG
+297 RNSAKKSFSQDKING
-312 IGHANGTIG
+312 VGHAIGTSG
-321 CAISYLQSDHVD
+321 CAISSLRSDHVD

-340 PDTSDYA
+340 RDTSDYA
-347 CEVEEANIGEFQ
+347 CEVEEAKIGEFQ

-364 ATIYSG
+364 TTISTG
-370 RITRSRSSGHQ
+370 RITRSRSSGHH
-381 ESPLNVSGSVCIDR
+381 ESCLNVSGSICIDR
-395 KFGGALSDS
+395 KLGGALADS

-417 SLELVNYSHITNE
+417 PLELVNYSYITND
-430 SCQENEAK
+430 SGQENEAK

-446 KGSSIYS
+446 KGSSEYS

-458 SRSASEEPNCLD
+458 SRSASQEPNCLN

-477 TSNSISEVGVRN
+477 SSNSISEVGVRN
-489 SLQQP
+489 SLLQP
-494 KHVDEMVEV
+494 KHFDEMVEV
-503 VKSCDIVYGSCEA
+503 VKSCDIVDGSCEA

-537 SRSSSQKPND
+537 SRSSSQNPND

-556 SCISVKGDGGTVHH
+556 FCISVKGDGSTIHL
-570 STGKSTQPPQPLSTG
+570 STGKSTQPPQPLSPG

-607 INQSTF
+607 INQST
-613 SSSNKSHD
+613 SYSSNKSHD
-621 SQRTQISAA
+621 SQRTQISAG
-630 RSLPIQC
+630 RSVPIQC
-637 DIDLCAENSTDSSDK
+637 DIDLRAENSTDSSDK
-652 ENDADYYAGRKTSA
+652 ENDADHYAGRKTSA

-676 KPVNSQTLVH
+676 KPVNSQALVH
-686 RVTQSRFAASKKHL
+686 RGTQSRSAASSKHL
-700 SEKMTRGSAGI
+700 SEKMTHRGT
-711 RHQDVSITMVK
+711 QYK
-722 EVPCTQNSEFVKAA
+722 EVPCTQTCEFVKAA
-736 AGGETEIDP
+736 TGGETEIDP
-745 EVSVEGSGSKLDG
+745 DVSVEGSGSKLDG
-758 TGLRAEVEVLASR
+758 TGVRVGVEVLASR
-771 EPADC
+771 QPADC

-812 EKRSISL
+812 KKRSISL
-819 MDADDILEEGMTV
+819 MDADDIQEEGMTV
-832 DYQENHNS
+832 NYQENHNS
-840 SLPMKFLGDPEV
+840 SLSMNFLGDPEV

-859 LSGLSGSPAEED
+859 QSGLSESPAEED
-871 RSVSNGNAV
+871 RSVLNGNAV
-880 SSVKETSDVH
+880 SSVRETSDFH

-896 MLLESGNRESR
+896 TLLESGNRDSR

-931 VDVATSI
+931 VGVAKSS

-953 DMIESSESSPKAQIK
+953 HMIESSESSPKAQIK
-968 EGEYSDEL
+968 EGEYGDEL
-976 NVVKPPDASPCEVEE
+976 NVVKPPDTSPCEVEE
-991 GKIGEFQSKER
+991 GIGEFQSKER
-1002 GLVLS
+1002 GIALS
-1007 SGRITKSR
+1007 SGRIKKSGR
-1015 SGQQESSLKVSGS
+1015 SGEQESSLNVSGS

-1038 GVSPRLS
+1038 GISPRLS
-1045 NPANQPS
+1045 NPANQS
-1052 ELVNYSHITN
+1052 LELVYSHITN
-1062 DCFQKKEAKARDHFI
+1062 DCFQKKEAKARVRFS

-1088 KIECKTTDDQSASLG
+1088 RIEHKTVDDQSTSLD
-1103 LREQGFYN
+1103 LREQGFYT

-1119 KLGSV
+1119 NLGSV

-1135 GLSISREDV
+1135 GLSIPREDV
-1144 VKSIVSRSS
+1144 VKSIVSRSL

-1183 LGCRDTSGSAPFIFM
+1183 LGCGDTSGSAPFIFT

-1216 EETGLAHPPS
+1216 EETGVAHPPS
-1226 IIIDSGSQCMVE
+1226 IIIDSGSQCMEE

-1252 NAEHLTCAGRAMQ
+1252 NAENLTCAGRAMQ
-1265 EMRFDLGVGSPHGQS
+1265 EMRFDLGGTSNFESPHGQS

-1326 ASIMEH
+1326 VSILEQ
-1332 LCQSTCMQTPVV
+1332 LCQSACMQTPVV
-1344 CSSASNKLHK
+1344 CSLASNKLHK

-1376 DAVKQLKDGYSY
+1376 DAVKQLKDGHSYSS
-1388 LNEEVGQAFYGRS
+1388 EEVGQAFYGRS

-1410 GQSGWDTKKLYLSP
+1410 GQSGWDTKKPYLSP
-1424 AGKLW
+1424 VGKLW
-1429 DTTGSGTSSSRK
+1429 DITGSGTSSSRK
-1441 RGSLNLE
+1441 QGSLNLE

-1465 FQDESVT
+1465 FQDESVSN
-1472 DALNRS
+1472 ALDRS

-1501 PYADRLSLDSMNTQS
+1501 SYADRLSLDSVNTEF
-1516 SLTGTHKSFKQRLGI
+1516 SLTGTHKSFKQRLEI
-1531 QNSSKRKHNNK
+1531 QNSSKRRYNNK
-1542 ENLSMSRGTNDI
+1542 ENLSMSQGTNDF
-1554 KRTTGSLHNRFNK
+1554 KRTAGSLHNRFAK

-1576 RKGGPSLSEQEPK
+1576 RKGGSILSEQEPK
-1589 CNNIVSSMTSF
+1589 SNNIVSSMTSF
-1600 IPLVQQKQAAAVV
+1600 VPLVQQKQAAAVV
-1613 TGKRDIKVKAL
+1613 TGKRDVKVKAL

-1629 AKCQAEKKENERKM
+1629 AKRQAEKKENERKM

-1650 ERSRMEQENIKQLEL
+1650 ERSRMEKENMKQLEL
-1665 QKKKKEEERKKKEAD
+1665 QKKQKEEERKKKEAD

-1712 EDKVPAE
+1712 EDKLPAE
-1719 KDGRGPGGEE
+1719 KDGRGPGGKES
-1729 YKDEMAS
+1729 KDEMEN
-1736 KKMEEKMEEEK
+1736 KKMQEEK
-1747 GYDNKRNI
+1747 GYDNNRNI

-1822 DDENDDDD
+1822 DDENDDDN

-1856 RADPETIFPPESF
+1856 RIDPETIFPPESF
-1869 CCISEGTF
+1869 CCISEVLLPRKHQLNNSG
-1877 MV
+1877 MC

>member
-28 QHLASKCLIDGIV
+28 QHLASKCLIDGIA
-41 PPPWLCSSTDPNNGT
+41 PPPWLCSSTDPNN
-56 TFRLQSRSVQLCRA
+56 V
-70 FFCISFNRTVPESDF
+70 
-85 SFSSFLF
+85 
-92 LVGITLLDDEEM
+92 
-104 ELWWSVLL
+104 L
-112 NKQQLN
+112 NKQELN

-141 PAPTTLT
+141 PAPMSLT

-153 GLCTELHVLDKGFG
+153 GLCTELDVLDKGFG
-167 AGDKALVLPQCSV
+167 AGDKGLVLPQCSV

-198 PSVTSPGDVR
+198 PSVTSPGHVR

-272 DIYHDPALSLA
+272 DIYRDPALSLA

-297 RNSAKKTFSQEKNNG
+297 RNSAKKTFSQGKNNC
-312 IGHANGTIG
+312 IGHASGTIG
-321 CAISYLQSDHVD
+321 
-333 ELNLVKP
+333 
-340 PDTSDYA
+340 
-347 CEVEEANIGEFQ
+347 
-359 SKERG
+359 
-364 ATIYSG
+364 
-370 RITRSRSSGHQ
+370 ITRSRSSGHQ
-381 ESPLNVSGSVCIDR
+381 ESSLNVSGSVCIDR
-395 KFGGALSDS
+395 KFGGALADS

-458 SRSASEEPNCLD
+458 SRCASEEPNCLD

-477 TSNSISEVGVRN
+477 SSNSISEVGVRN

-503 VKSCDIVYGSCEA
+503 VKSCDIVDGSCEA

-592 EKIAKDAITNISGQR
+592 KKIAKDAITNISGQR

-613 SSSNKSHD
+613 SSSSKSHD

-630 RSLPIQC
+630 RSVPIQC
-637 DIDLCAENSTDSSDK
+637 DIDLCAENSTDYSDK

-686 RVTQSRFAASKKHL
+686 RGTQSRFAASKKHL
-700 SEKMTRGSAGI
+700 SEKMTRVSAGI
-711 RHQDVSITMVK
+711 RHQDVSSTMVK

-745 EVSVEGSGSKLDG
+745 EVSVADG
-758 TGLRAEVEVLASR
+758 TGLRVEVEVLASR

-797 SYTPAFKEGMQGRSS
+797 SYNPAFKEGMQGRSS

-819 MDADDILEEGMTV
+819 MDADDIQEEGMTV

-840 SLPMKFLGDPEV
+840 SLPMNFLGDPEV

-859 LSGLSGSPAEED
+859 QSGLSESPAEED
-871 RSVSNGNAV
+871 RSITNGNAV

-896 MLLESGNRESR
+896 MLLESGNRESQ

-921 LESQGLSLSR
+921 LESKGLSLSR

-946 TPQNEDR
+946 MPQNEDR
-953 DMIESSESSPKAQIK
+953 HMIESSESSPKAHIK
-968 EGEYSDEL
+968 E
-976 NVVKPPDASPCEVEE
+976 
-991 GKIGEFQSKER
+991 
-1002 GLVLS
+1002 
-1007 SGRITKSR
+1007 
-1015 SGQQESSLKVSGS
+1015 ESSLNVSGS
-1028 ASNARRTGSV
+1028 ASKARRTGSV

-1045 NPANQPS
+1045 NLANQPL

-1088 KIECKTTDDQSASLG
+1088 KIELKTADDQSASLG

-1124 EDSPKAVLESQ
+1124 EDSPTAVLESQ
-1135 GLSISREDV
+1135 GLSISWEDV

-1153 VEETHQNE
+1153 VEETHQND
-1161 DHHMIEWSESSP
+1161 DHHMIEWSEYSP
-1173 KAQMTEGRIS
+1173 KAQMTE
-1183 LGCRDTSGSAPFIFM
+1183 LWP
-1198 DKEFE
+1198 
-1203 ASILSL
+1203 L
-1209 MKQTGMM
+1209 
-1216 EETGLAHPPS
+1216 
-1226 IIIDSGSQCMVE
+1226 
-1238 TTVSLTRK
+1238 
-1246 DNLTTG
+1246 
-1252 NAEHLTCAGRAMQ
+1252 
-1265 EMRFDLGVGSPHGQS
+1265 
-1280 LDLIGSDDRKPELE
+1280 
-1294 GFVMQT
+1294 
-1300 DDEPT
+1300 
-1305 SIAGKGI
+1305 
-1312 SFDEW
+1312 
-1317 NLPSTTIEH
+1317 
-1326 ASIMEH
+1326 H
-1332 LCQSTCMQTPVV
+1332 LC
-1344 CSSASNKLHK
+1344 
-1354 IPNLYQSVPTGLLEG
+1354 
-1369 VDMRTMN
+1369 
-1376 DAVKQLKDGYSY
+1376 YS
-1388 LNEEVGQAFYGRS
+1388 
-1401 YSDCLLNHS
+1401 
-1410 GQSGWDTKKLYLSP
+1410 
-1424 AGKLW
+1424 
-1429 DTTGSGTSSSRK
+1429 
-1441 RGSLNLE
+1441 
-1448 LPCIS
+1448 I
-1453 EENEN
+1453 
-1458 ADEAADT
+1458 
-1465 FQDESVT
+1465 
-1472 DALNRS
+1472 
-1478 IQRVPLAD
+1478 
-1486 ITEIPNPPA
+1486 
-1495 SVSKAE
+1495 
-1501 PYADRLSLDSMNTQS
+1501 
-1516 SLTGTHKSFKQRLGI
+1516 
-1531 QNSSKRKHNNK
+1531 
-1542 ENLSMSRGTNDI
+1542 
-1554 KRTTGSLHNRFNK
+1554 
-1567 PKLSGKTSL
+1567 
-1576 RKGGPSLSEQEPK
+1576 
-1589 CNNIVSSMTSF
+1589 
-1600 IPLVQQKQAAAVV
+1600 
-1613 TGKRDIKVKAL
+1613 
-1624 EAAEA
+1624 
-1629 AKCQAEKKENERKM
+1629 
-1643 KKEALKL
+1643 
-1650 ERSRMEQENIKQLEL
+1650 
-1665 QKKKKEEERKKKEAD
+1665 
-1680 MASKK
+1680 
-1685 RQREE
+1685 
-1690 EERKEKERKRMRI
+1690 
-1703 EARRNKREH
+1703 
-1712 EDKVPAE
+1712 
-1719 KDGRGPGGEE
+1719 
-1729 YKDEMAS
+1729 
-1736 KKMEEKMEEEK
+1736 
-1747 GYDNKRNI
+1747 
-1755 SETKPS
+1755 
-1761 TSRISISNAGK
+1761 
-1772 ESIVHEEFHEASSN
+1772 
-1786 YGYKAEVLSNSD
+1786 
-1798 RAMKNSVAITSQEQ
+1798 
-1812 SYDIS
+1812 
-1817 PYKES
+1817 
-1822 DDENDDDD
+1822 
-1830 SIIPNNK
+1830 
-1837 FIPSWSSKNCL
+1837 
-1848 AFAASSQN
+1848 
-1856 RADPETIFPPESF
+1856 
-1869 CCISEGTF
+1869 
-1877 MV
+1877 

>member
-28 QHLASKCLIDGIV
+28 QHLASKCLIDGIA
-41 PPPWLCSSTDPNNGT
+41 PPPWLCSSTDPNN
-56 TFRLQSRSVQLCRA
+56 V
-70 FFCISFNRTVPESDF
+70 
-85 SFSSFLF
+85 
-92 LVGITLLDDEEM
+92 
-104 ELWWSVLL
+104 L
-112 NKQQLN
+112 NKQELN
-118 SGVPLP
+118 FGVPLP

-167 AGDKALVLPQCSV
+167 AGDKGLVLPQCSV

-187 NDVPHGKREED
+187 NGVPQGEREED

-208 EARITDIYH
+208 DARITDIYH
-217 DLALSPT
+217 DLALSPA

-251 DQRKED
+251 DQRKKD

-283 RVQRSKPRQKALEI
+283 RVQRSKSRQKALEI
-297 RNSAKKTFSQEKNNG
+297 RNSAKKSFSQDKING
-312 IGHANGTIG
+312 VGHAIGTSG
-321 CAISYLQSDHVD
+321 CAISSLRSDHVD

-340 PDTSDYA
+340 RDTSDYA
-347 CEVEEANIGEFQ
+347 CEVEEAKIGEFQ

-364 ATIYSG
+364 TTISTG
-370 RITRSRSSGHQ
+370 RITRSRSSGHH
-381 ESPLNVSGSVCIDR
+381 ESCLNVSGSICIDR
-395 KFGGALSDS
+395 KLGGALADS

-417 SLELVNYSHITNE
+417 PLELVNYSYITND
-430 SCQENEAK
+430 SGQENEAK

-446 KGSSIYS
+446 KGSSEYS

-458 SRSASEEPNCLD
+458 SRSASQEPNCLN

-477 TSNSISEVGVRN
+477 SSNSISEVGVRN
-489 SLQQP
+489 SLLQP
-494 KHVDEMVEV
+494 KHFDEMVEV
-503 VKSCDIVYGSCEA
+503 VKSCDIVDGSCEA

-537 SRSSSQKPND
+537 SRSSSQNPND

-556 SCISVKGDGGTVHH
+556 FCISVKGDGSTIHL
-570 STGKSTQPPQPLSTG
+570 STGKSTQPPQPLSPG

-607 INQSTF
+607 INQST
-613 SSSNKSHD
+613 SYSSNKSHD
-621 SQRTQISAA
+621 SQRTQISAG
-630 RSLPIQC
+630 RSVPIQC
-637 DIDLCAENSTDSSDK
+637 DIDLRAENSTDSSDK
-652 ENDADYYAGRKTSA
+652 ENDADHYAGRKTSA

-676 KPVNSQTLVH
+676 KPVNSQALVH
-686 RVTQSRFAASKKHL
+686 RGTQSRSAASSKHL
-700 SEKMTRGSAGI
+700 SEKMTHRGT
-711 RHQDVSITMVK
+711 QYK
-722 EVPCTQNSEFVKAA
+722 EVPCTQTCEFVKAA
-736 AGGETEIDP
+736 TGGETEIDP
-745 EVSVEGSGSKLDG
+745 DVSVEGSGSKLDG
-758 TGLRAEVEVLASR
+758 TGVRVGVEVLASR
-771 EPADC
+771 QPADC

-812 EKRSISL
+812 KKRSISL
-819 MDADDILEEGMTV
+819 MDADDIQEEGMTV
-832 DYQENHNS
+832 NYQENHNS
-840 SLPMKFLGDPEV
+840 SLSMNFLGDPEV

-859 LSGLSGSPAEED
+859 QSGLSESPAEED
-871 RSVSNGNAV
+871 RSVLNGNAV
-880 SSVKETSDVH
+880 SSVRETSDFH

-896 MLLESGNRESR
+896 TLLESGNRDSR

-931 VDVATSI
+931 VGVAKSS

-953 DMIESSESSPKAQIK
+953 HMIESSESSPKAQIK
-968 EGEYSDEL
+968 EG
-976 NVVKPPDASPCEVEE
+976 
-991 GKIGEFQSKER
+991 
-1002 GLVLS
+1002 
-1007 SGRITKSR
+1007 
-1015 SGQQESSLKVSGS
+1015 
-1028 ASNARRTGSV
+1028 
-1038 GVSPRLS
+1038 
-1045 NPANQPS
+1045 
-1052 ELVNYSHITN
+1052 
-1062 DCFQKKEAKARDHFI
+1062 
-1077 TEGSCPQHKRR
+1077 
-1088 KIECKTTDDQSASLG
+1088 
-1103 LREQGFYN
+1103 
-1111 VNRDSMCG
+1111 
-1119 KLGSV
+1119 
-1124 EDSPKAVLESQ
+1124 
-1135 GLSISREDV
+1135 
-1144 VKSIVSRSS
+1144 
-1153 VEETHQNE
+1153 
-1161 DHHMIEWSESSP
+1161 
-1173 KAQMTEGRIS
+1173 RIS
-1183 LGCRDTSGSAPFIFM
+1183 LGCGDTSGSAPFIFT

-1216 EETGLAHPPS
+1216 EETGVAHPPS
-1226 IIIDSGSQCMVE
+1226 IIIDSGSQCMEE

-1252 NAEHLTCAGRAMQ
+1252 NAENLTCAGRAMQ
-1265 EMRFDLGVGSPHGQS
+1265 EMRFDLGGTSNFESPHGQS

-1326 ASIMEH
+1326 VSILEQ
-1332 LCQSTCMQTPVV
+1332 LCQSACMQTPVV
-1344 CSSASNKLHK
+1344 CSLASNKLHK

-1376 DAVKQLKDGYSY
+1376 DAVKQLKDGHSYSS
-1388 LNEEVGQAFYGRS
+1388 EEVGQAFYGRS

-1410 GQSGWDTKKLYLSP
+1410 GQSGWDTKKPYLSP
-1424 AGKLW
+1424 VGKLW
-1429 DTTGSGTSSSRK
+1429 DITGSGTSSSRK
-1441 RGSLNLE
+1441 QGSLNLE

-1465 FQDESVT
+1465 FQDESVSN
-1472 DALNRS
+1472 ALDRS

-1501 PYADRLSLDSMNTQS
+1501 SYADRLSLDSVNTEF
-1516 SLTGTHKSFKQRLGI
+1516 SLTGTHKSFKQRLEI
-1531 QNSSKRKHNNK
+1531 QNSSKRRYNNK
-1542 ENLSMSRGTNDI
+1542 ENLSMSQGTNDF
-1554 KRTTGSLHNRFNK
+1554 KRTAGSLHNRFAK

-1576 RKGGPSLSEQEPK
+1576 RKGGSILSEQEPK
-1589 CNNIVSSMTSF
+1589 SNNIVSSMTSF
-1600 IPLVQQKQAAAVV
+1600 VPLVQQKQAAAVV
-1613 TGKRDIKVKAL
+1613 TGKRDVKVKAL

-1629 AKCQAEKKENERKM
+1629 AKRQAEKKENERKM

-1650 ERSRMEQENIKQLEL
+1650 ERSRMEKENMKQLEL
-1665 QKKKKEEERKKKEAD
+1665 QKKQKEEERKKKEAD

-1712 EDKVPAE
+1712 EDKLPAE
-1719 KDGRGPGGEE
+1719 KVEKEMKTLAIDGRGPGGKES
-1729 YKDEMAS
+1729 KDEMEN
-1736 KKMEEKMEEEK
+1736 KKMQEEK
-1747 GYDNKRNI
+1747 GYDNNRNI

-1822 DDENDDDD
+1822 DDENDDDN

-1856 RADPETIFPPESF
+1856 RIDPETIFPPESF
-1869 CCISEGTF
+1869 CCISEVLLPRKHQLNNSG
-1877 MV
+1877 MC